1 MLTFRRKSKIDPA
14 ELAAVR
20 DEMAMLRNELH
31 AAHGDRIELLRR
43 INDLEDSLQ
52 HAEADHGTD
61 IWAAP
66 SLQGSHLLEHTLP
79 APAPRTS
86 LDDVHSVA
94 SQALTSTFEL
104 RERVERIAA
113 QVQTQTDENRRAR
126 DRVDSFEA
134 RLNGMTA
141 ELEHQLDELAGE
153 FEQALNE
160 RQATVIATV
169 SGAPSEEIDSLRTGQ
184 VRLAAEQARY
194 EIAFRQELAE
204 LADQLRQRS
213 S

>member
-1 MLTFRRKSKIDPA
+1 MLTFRRKSKIDPT
-14 ELAAVR
+14 ELSAVR
-20 DEMAMLRNELH
+20 QEMAKLRDELRS
-31 AAHGDRIELLRR
+31 AHGDRLELLRR
-43 INDLEDSLQ
+43 ISDLEDSL
-52 HAEADHGTD
+52 HSAEIDHGTD

-66 SLQGSHLLEHTLP
+66 NIAGAHLLEHTLP

-94 SQALTSTFEL
+94 SKALTSSLEL
-104 RERVERIAA
+104 RERVDRLVA
-113 QVQTQTDENRRAR
+113 QVQMQADDNRRAHE
-126 DRVDSFEA
+126 RVESFET
-134 RLNGMTA
+134 RLGGMTA
-141 ELEHQLDELAGE
+141 EIEHQLDELAGE

-160 RQATVIATV
+160 RSATVVTTV
-169 SGAPSEEIDSLRTGQ
+169 AAAPSEEIERLRTGQ